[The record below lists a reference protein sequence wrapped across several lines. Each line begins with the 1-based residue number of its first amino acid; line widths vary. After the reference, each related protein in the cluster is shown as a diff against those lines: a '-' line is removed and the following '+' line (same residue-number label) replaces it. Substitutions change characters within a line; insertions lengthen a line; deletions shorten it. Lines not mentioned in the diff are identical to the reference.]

1 MRVTSFPQRWLAI
14 ACVMALAALTAPG
27 LGQQRHPRPPQGK
40 QGGKHDHKRKAGKQ
54 KVRKDILASVKESPE
69 LTTLAELLES
79 SGLAETLR
87 GKGTYTLF
95 APTNDAFKKMGDQLE
110 ELRKPENKAELRN
123 LLELHLLPRRSG
135 LGTLRAAK
143 FVKTVSG
150 HRIPIAVQGKIVK
163 VGNASIVKPNIRARN
178 GLIHVIDG
186 VIAVPEKEEG
196 LPKPEAP

>member
-1 MRVTSFPQRWLAI
+1 MHVTSFPQRWLAI

-27 LGQQRHPRPPQGK
+27 LGQQRHPGPPQGK
-40 QGGKHDHKRKAGKQ
+40 QGGKHDRKRKAGKQ

-95 APTNDAFKKMGDQLE
+95 APTNDAFKRMGDQLA

-143 FVKTVSG
+143 FVKTVS
-150 HRIPIAVQGKIVK
+150 RQRVPIAVQGKVVK
-163 VGNASIVKPNIRARN
+163 VGNASIVKPNIRASN
-178 GLIHVIDG
+178 GLIHVIDA
-186 VIAVPEKEEG
+186 VIVPEKQEQ
-196 LPKPEAP
+196 PPETP